1 MAKKKK
7 LQLKSNVQRGF
18 ATTSQ
23 PKREAPPKEAPQ
35 AAEAASKTPDE
46 TPSAASQST
55 APLVP
60 KEAPSSDA
68 FDPEAEELQALQN
81 LVQLVYPKVEKET
94 QRRGKTIQ
102 FQQRFAKTLLPASLD
117 AGVCVETLAMARYDA
132 EAITDCEQ
140 VTFLADDPR
149 QRMLRDTLGVSP
161 PAESEAKA
169 LERALTLWELLLS
182 LGFSR
187 EQATMALLYAC
198 LLYTSPSPRDR
209 G

>member
-55 APLVP
+55 APPVP

-117 AGVCVETLAMARYDA
+117 AGVCVETLAMARHDA
-132 EAITDCEQ
+132 E
-140 VTFLADDPR
+140 
-149 QRMLRDTLGVSP
+149 
-161 PAESEAKA
+161 
-169 LERALTLWELLLS
+169 
-182 LGFSR
+182 
-187 EQATMALLYAC
+187 AC
-198 LLYTSPSPRDR
+198 LLYTSDAADDMQ
-209 G
+209 